1 VSNGPTLEFSYVNIN
16 DCSSIGDE
24 VAVVIDVIRA
34 FSFTAYA
41 LDAGVE
47 RVILMDDLD
56 ATVALADSLPNALA
70 GKDGAPDPRFDLF
83 NSPGQVLE
91 RSDLGGRTVVHK
103 TTAGTVGVFA
113 SRHVPHLFCASFVV
127 AEATVQ
133 KVRLLEPSAVTFVI
147 TGDDGRAEE
156 DLACADYIAARL
168 SGTDVD
174 PAPFLSRVEVAGQRL
189 LRGVELGFKGV
200 HADDLALCM
209 DLDRFDF
216 ALRVSDEDG
225 QLVVTRD

>member
-1 VSNGPTLEFSYVNIN
+1 VSNGDPPDFSYVSIK
-16 DCSSIGDE
+16 DCSTIRDE

-41 LDAGVE
+41 LNAGVE

-56 ATVALADSLPNALA
+56 ATVALAASLPNALA
-70 GKDGAPDPRFDLF
+70 GKDGAPDPRFELF

-91 RSDLGGRTVVHK
+91 RSDLRGRTVVHK

-127 AEATVQ
+127 AEATVHA
-133 KVRLLEPSAVTFVI
+133 VRLLEPTSVTFVI

-168 SGTDVD
+168 SGTHAD
-174 PAPFLSRVEVAGQRL
+174 PAPFLSRVEAAGQRL
-189 LRGVELGFKGV
+189 LRGVELGFEGV
-200 HADDLALCM
+200 HADDLDLCM

-225 QLVVTRD
+225 RLVVTRN